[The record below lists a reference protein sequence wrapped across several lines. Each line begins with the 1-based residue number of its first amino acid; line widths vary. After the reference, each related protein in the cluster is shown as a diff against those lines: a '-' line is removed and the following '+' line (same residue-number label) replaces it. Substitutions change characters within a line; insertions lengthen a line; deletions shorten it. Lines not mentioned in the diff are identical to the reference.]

1 MIIGLFDWCLVFT
14 QVLSFFERILSQIK
28 AFVVVIVCYTIETLS
43 LYVHPCIK
51 TNMYNWWRDRLSFL
65 FVSLFMHV
73 VFILYIYVWLI
84 ERLVNSHTP
93 RHQNRRNKQYR
104 ERDFVD
110 CVYSLVIILWVWRF
124 CFDSHLSSQN
134 NYYSSIVIALHLYH
148 QWSYIR
154 NGVKNQTTNISLC
167 IIYNTQLKS
176 FSVELSV

>member
-73 VFILYIYVWLI
+73 VFILYIYFIIDRKIGEFSYPKASKPTEQAVSWTRVCWLRVFI
-84 ERLVNSHTP
+84 SNHIMGME
-93 RHQNRRNKQYR
+93 
-104 ERDFVD
+104 
-110 CVYSLVIILWVWRF
+110 ILFRF
-124 CFDSHLSSQN
+124 SS
-134 NYYSSIVIALHLYH
+134 
-148 QWSYIR
+148 
-154 NGVKNQTTNISLC
+154 K
-167 IIYNTQLKS
+167 
-176 FSVELSV
+176 